1 MQKPLS
7 PQSSSNTL
15 DSLAPFV
22 ASYETLT
29 AQTATEAGK
38 SPSKNDSS
46 DTFTGAKTTAETP
59 KKKTPTSSPTGT
71 EDISPLKIPRIN
83 TLRLHRPPTPPPSFT
98 PKKTLAQLPP
108 TIPATLTATNLAG
121 HALTPKESFATL
133 IRTSL
138 PSPDPSAFQLRNPS
152 DEDIPRPPSPLRVRS
167 TSMSA
172 LKNVVASAKN
182 RRNPRRSEESGLS
195 GGSGGSSNSQQDETR
210 KSIGEASV
218 RGKDKLV
225 EAEREKK
232 KKRKA
237 KEEKK
242 TKKKRSRD
250 EGGNDA
256 ENGGELQLGGS
267 FDKKGRKLHLWEE
280 L

>member
-1 MQKPLS
+1 MQRPLS

-15 DSLAPFV
+15 DSLASFV
-22 ASYETLT
+22 TSYETLT
-29 AQTATEAGK
+29 ALTAPESGK

-46 DTFTGAKTTAETP
+46 DTITGAKTTARIPE
-59 KKKTPTSSPTGT
+59 KKTQTSSPTDT
-71 EDISPLKIPRIN
+71 EDISPLKVPRMN
-83 TLRLHRPPTPPPSFT
+83 PLRLNRPPTPPPSFT

-108 TIPATLTATNLAG
+108 TIPATLADTNLAS

-152 DEDIPRPPSPLRVRS
+152 DEDIPRAPSPLRVRS
-167 TSMSA
+167 TSMGA

-182 RRNPRRSEESGLS
+182 RRSLRRSEESGLS
-195 GGSGGSSNSQQDETR
+195 GRSGGSSNSQQDDATAL
-210 KSIGEASV
+210 SGEGSM

-225 EAEREKK
+225 EAERVKQ
-232 KKRKA
+232 RKA

-242 TKKKRSRD
+242 NKKKSRD
-250 EGGNDA
+250 EGSNES

-267 FDKKGRKLHLWEE
+267 FDKKGRRLHLWEE